1 MPGTPLNHPHL
12 TGIQPKCHLS
22 CHQQKDKPKDTTMCG
37 KSTMGRTSQRNTLV
51 AIISRESQLIQICKG
66 SKEKYDS
73 MIYWYINK

>member
-1 MPGTPLNHPHL
+1 
-12 TGIQPKCHLS
+12 
-22 CHQQKDKPKDTTMCG
+22 MCG
-37 KSTMGRTSQRNTLV
+37 KSMMGRTSQRNTLV